1 MSKSKTKKDK
11 VKRISQLTVINPTA
25 AGIDVS
31 DTEMMVAYQLVRNN
45 WKYVYLGVLQGICTH
60 LQNA

>member
-25 AGIDVS
+25 AGNDVS
-31 DTEMMVAYQLVRNN
+31 DTEM
-45 WKYVYLGVLQGICTH
+45 
-60 LQNA
+60 

>member
-31 DTEMMVAYQLVRNN
+31 DTEKMVAIQLVRTN
-45 WKYVYLGVLQGICTH
+45 WKYAYSGVLQEICI
-60 LQNA
+60 Q